1 MAPSGRR
8 TPAIGSRLV
17 ARRILR
23 RPGAAWSVAVALS
36 GVGLVA
42 LSGCGASETG
52 NFDRGRQLFVSKCG
66 TCHALT
72 QAATTGSQGPDL
84 DAAFAEARADGMDP
98 DTIAG
103 VVKAQVENPRPMTS
117 DPSVSMPA
125 DLVSGDDLN
134 DVATYV
140 AKVAGV
146 PGIQPPAFAGGP
158 GGQVF
163 GENGCGS
170 CHTLKAAGSTGTTGP
185 DLDKALAGMSAAEI
199 EQSITDPS
207 KKITPGYQPNVMP
220 STFGQSISSQDLNT
234 LVKFLQQ
241 SAGQQGK

>member
-1 MAPSGRR
+1 M
-8 TPAIGSRLV
+8 
-17 ARRILR
+17 ARRFLTP
-23 RPGAAWSVAVALS
+23 PGSAWAAAVVAAGIAL
-36 GVGLVA
+36 LA
-42 LSGCGASETG
+42 LTGCGVSETG

-66 TCHALT
+66 TCHT
-72 QAATTGSQGPDL
+72 MKQAATTGTQGPDL
-84 DAAFAEARADGMDP
+84 DAAFAQARADGMDP

-103 VVKAQVENPRPMTS
+103 VVKAQVENPRPSTS

-140 AKVAGV
+140 GEVAGN
-146 PGIQPPAFAGGP
+146 PAIRPPTFAGGP

-185 DLDKALAGMSAAEI
+185 DLDKVLPGMSAAEI
-199 EQSITDPS
+199 KQSITDPNA
-207 KKITPGYQPNVMP
+207 KITPGYPPNVMP
-220 STFGQSISSQDLNT
+220 PTFGQTISKKDLAT
-234 LVKFLQQ
+234 LVQFLQQ
-241 SAGQQGK
+241 KAGK